1 VSLLDISDID
11 VSRSGTPVLHGV
23 SLRVDEHEAVCLLGR
38 NGMGK
43 TTLLRTIM
51 GLNRPRSGSILFSDI
66 SIGGSA
72 PHRISRSGV
81 GYVPQGRQIFAELSV
96 EQNLLLG
103 TAAGRADGTVERVY
117 QLFPVLRERK
127 RQPGGTLSGGEQ
139 QMLAIARCIVLRPR
153 LLLLDEPTEGL
164 QPSVVQELKEV
175 LPAISRE
182 FGLALLLVEQSLD
195 FAFAVTTRGY
205 VLEKGAV
212 ATEGLIEKLRE
223 HAIIKEYLAV

>member
-1 VSLLDISDID
+1 VTLLDISDVD
-11 VSRSGTPVLHGV
+11 VSRSGTPVLHKV
-23 SLRVDEHEAVCLLGR
+23 SLRVEEQEGVCLLGR

-51 GLNRPRSGSILFSDI
+51 GLNRPRSGRILLSDI
-66 SIGGSA
+66 SIAGAA

-81 GYVPQGRQIFAELSV
+81 GYVPQGRRIFADLSV

-103 TAAGRADGTVERVY
+103 TAAGPAAETVERVY
-117 QLFPVLRERK
+117 QLFPILRERR

-212 ATEGLIEKLRE
+212 ATEGPIEKLRE
-223 HAIIKEYLAV
+223 HAIIKEFLAI

>member
-1 VSLLDISDID
+1 MTLLDISDLD
-11 VSRSGTPVLHGV
+11 VSRSGTPVLHRV
-23 SLRVDEHEAVCLLGR
+23 SLRVDEHESVCLLGR

-51 GLNRPRSGSILFSDI
+51 GLNRPRSGNILFSDV

-72 PHRISRSGV
+72 PHRIARSGV

-103 TAAGRADGTVERVY
+103 TAAGRADGSVDRIY
-117 QLFPVLRERK
+117 QLFPVLRERR

-212 ATEGLIEKLRE
+212 ATEGPIEKLRE

>member
-1 VSLLDISDID
+1 MTLLEIAEVD

-23 SLRVDEHEAVCLLGR
+23 SVRVDANEAVCLLGR

-51 GLNRPRSGSILFSDI
+51 GLNRPRRGSIMFGGKN
-66 SIGGSA
+66 IGGA
-72 PHRISRSGV
+72 PPYRVSRSGI
-81 GYVPQGRQIFAELSV
+81 GYVPQGRQIFADLSV
-96 EQNLLLG
+96 QENLLLG
-103 TAAGRADGTVERVY
+103 AARESANGTVERVY
-117 QLFPVLRERK
+117 NLFPILRDR
-127 RQPGGTLSGGEQ
+127 RGQAGGTLSGGEQ

-164 QPSVVQELKEV
+164 QPSVVRDLEAV

-182 FGLALLLVEQSLD
+182 FGLALLLVEQNLD
-195 FAFAVTTRGY
+195 FAFAVTARGY
-205 VLEKGAV
+205 VLEKGEI
-212 ATEGLIEKLRE
+212 ATDGPIEKLRE

>member
-1 VSLLDISDID
+1 MSLLEIRGID
-11 VSRSGTPVLHGV
+11 VSRSGTPVLHDV
-23 SLRVDEHEAVCLLGR
+23 SLRVEEQEAVCLLGR

-51 GLNRPRSGSILFSDI
+51 GLNRPRAGSIAFGGT
-66 SIGGSA
+66 SIGAAA
-72 PHRISRSGV
+72 PHRISRGGI
-81 GYVPQGRQIFAELSV
+81 GYVPQGRQIFPELSV
-96 EQNLLLG
+96 QENLLLG
-103 TAAGRADGTVERVY
+103 MTAGAAGGTLKRVQ
-117 QLFPVLRERK
+117 QLFPVLRER
-127 RQPGGTLSGGEQ
+127 RDQLGGTLSGGEQ
-139 QMLAIARCIVLRPR
+139 QMLAISRCILLRPR

-164 QPSVVQELKEV
+164 QPSVVQQLKEV

-182 FGLALLLVEQSLD
+182 FRLALLLVEQSLD

-212 ATEGLIEKLRE
+212 ATEGPIAKLRE

>member
-1 VSLLDISDID
+1 MTLLEIAEVD

-23 SLRVDEHEAVCLLGR
+23 SLHVDANEAVCLLGR

-51 GLNRPRSGSILFSDI
+51 GLNRPGRGSIMFSGKNI
-66 SIGGSA
+66 SGA
-72 PHRISRSGV
+72 PSYRVSRSGI
-81 GYVPQGRQIFAELSV
+81 GYVPQGRQIFADLSV
-96 EQNLLLG
+96 QENLLLG
-103 TAAGRADGTVERVY
+103 ATRESADGTVERVY
-117 QLFPVLRERK
+117 QLFPILRDR
-127 RQPGGTLSGGEQ
+127 RDQAGGTLSGGEQ

-164 QPSVVQELKEV
+164 QPSVVQHLEAV

-182 FGLALLLVEQSLD
+182 FGLALLLVEQNLD
-195 FAFAVTTRGY
+195 FAFGVTTRGY
-205 VLEKGAV
+205 VLEKGEI
-212 ATEGLIEKLRE
+212 ATEGPIEKLRE